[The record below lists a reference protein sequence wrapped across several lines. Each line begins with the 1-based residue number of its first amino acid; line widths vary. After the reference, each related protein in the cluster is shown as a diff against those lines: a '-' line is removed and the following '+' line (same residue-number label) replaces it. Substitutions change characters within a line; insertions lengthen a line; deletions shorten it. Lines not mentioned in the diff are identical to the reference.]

1 MVLFAELLSVE
12 LLLVEFPFVE
22 LLVVVLLLGSWTTVP
37 TSLLLTVAPAVW
49 VILLIVLL
57 GVDAVD
63 GVADD
68 ELLLLLPFSI
78 WVAAEITFELELGLD
93 ACVLNRFVL
102 EGEFEVVELVEL
114 PFDNEPLFDDDGTVA
129 DVVEAV

>member
-1 MVLFAELLSVE
+1 MLFAELLSVE
-12 LLLVEFPFVE
+12 LLLVEFLFVE

-68 ELLLLLPFSI
+68 ELLLLLPLSI
-78 WVAAEITFELELGLD
+78 WVAAAITFELELGLD
-93 ACVLNRFVL
+93 AGVLNRFVF
-102 EGEFEVVELVEL
+102 EGEFELVELVEL
-114 PFDNEPLFDDDGTVA
+114 PFDNEPLFDVDGSVA

>member
-37 TSLLLTVAPAVW
+37 TSLILTVAPAVW

-93 ACVLNRFVL
+93 A
-102 EGEFEVVELVEL
+102 
-114 PFDNEPLFDDDGTVA
+114 
-129 DVVEAV
+129 